1 MNVLLDTDILIDVAL
16 DRMPFAAESSA
27 VLDMAQ
33 QRSFHAFIAWHS
45 LSNFYYIVDSESHN
59 LDSRDFIRDLLKF
72 VEVAPTTTKE
82 AIYAVS
88 LNMKDFEDALQVSA
102 AKVCGADFIVTWNVK
117 HYKGGHVLVRTPKE
131 FLRRLR
137 VQ

>member
-45 LSNFYYIVDSESHN
+45 LSNFYYIVDSESCN
-59 LDSRDFIRDLLKF
+59 LDSEVYLGFGISGLPRWIDYPTGFIR
-72 VEVAPTTTKE
+72 
-82 AIYAVS
+82 
-88 LNMKDFEDALQVSA
+88 
-102 AKVCGADFIVTWNVK
+102 
-117 HYKGGHVLVRTPKE
+117 VRSFFSNSRPQYSSQ
-131 FLRRLR
+131 L
-137 VQ
+137 

>member
-1 MNVLLDTDILIDVAL
+1 MNVLLDTDTLIDVAL

-59 LDSRDFIRDLLKF
+59 LDCRDFIRDLLKF
-72 VEVAPTTTKE
+72 VEVAPTTTKK

-88 LNMKDFEDALQVSA
+88 FKYERF
-102 AKVCGADFIVTWNVK
+102 
-117 HYKGGHVLVRTPKE
+117 
-131 FLRRLR
+131 
-137 VQ
+137 